1 MLWSSRPTHDRS
13 QFQKGLGFTGA
24 SSLFVERVFQVMFDV
39 EGSGWID
46 FKKFVDGIHRL
57 SSYESQEN
65 KIRSETPCGIC

>member
-1 MLWSSRPTHDRS
+1 
-13 QFQKGLGFTGA
+13 
-24 SSLFVERVFQVMFDV
+24 MFDV

-65 KIRSETPCGIC
+65 KIRSETNKRA